1 MMSQS
6 PVIAF
11 IGAGNMARAIIGGLL
26 ENGFAAADIWAS
38 EPDAQRLQ
46 DLAEQGLNVTCDNS
60 AAVAAADIVVLAVK
74 PQVMKAV
81 AIDLTNA
88 VQSRQPLVVSI
99 AAGINLDALERWLGG
114 DVPLVRCMPNT
125 PSLVQTGASG
135 LFANSRVSAEQRQQA
150 STVLEAVG
158 IALWVQSEAELD
170 AVTAIS
176 GSGPAYYFLLME
188 AMTAAGV
195 KLGLSEETA
204 RGLTLQTALGA
215 ARMASSSDVS
225 PSELRRRVTSPN
237 GTTERAINTFQA
249 QGFEALVE
257 HALTACRDRSV
268 ELADE
273 LCQD

>member
-1 MMSQS
+1 MSQS

-38 EPDAQRLQ
+38 EPDADRLN
-46 DLAEQGLNVTCDNS
+46 DLAARGLNVTTDNHQ
-60 AAVAAADIVVLAVK
+60 AVAAADIVVLAVK
-74 PQVMKAV
+74 PQIMKAV
-81 AIDLTNA
+81 ATDLSDA
-88 VQSRQPLVVSI
+88 VQARQPLLISI
-99 AAGINLDALERWLGG
+99 AAGINLAALEHWLGG
-114 DVPLVRCMPNT
+114 EVSLVRCMPNT
-125 PSLVQTGASG
+125 PALVQTGASG
-135 LFANSRVSAEQRQQA
+135 LFANAQVSDTQRQQA
-150 STVLEAVG
+150 TAILEAVG

-176 GSGPAYYFLLME
+176 GSGPAYYFLMME
-188 AMTAAGV
+188 AMTTAGV

-215 ARMASSSDVS
+215 ARMASTSDIDAA
-225 PSELRRRVTSPN
+225 ELRRRVTSPN
-237 GTTERAINTFQA
+237 GTTERAIKTFQSED
-249 QGFEALVE
+249 FEAIVE